1 MRSPTELSLEYLRK
15 KGYSV
20 AITEHWNPFGKVRQ
34 DLFGIIDLVA
44 IKAGEVGVLGIQTT
58 SKSNISA
65 RVAKAKNNK
74 DLLVWYKAGNNFI
87 IHGWENGILE
97 EREVV
102 KKKYLPQTVIKQI
115 QVQKT
120 TPLSKKTR

>member
-1 MRSPTELSLEYLRK
+1 MRSPTELSLDYLRK

-87 IHGWENGILE
+87 IHGWEKGVLE

-102 KKKYLPQTVIKQI
+102 KRKYLPKVEM
-115 QVQKT
+115 
-120 TPLSKKTR
+120 R

>member
-1 MRSPTELSLEYLRK
+1 MKSPTELSLKYLRNQ
-15 KGYSV
+15 GYTCQV
-20 AITEHWNPFGKVRQ
+20 VETWNPFAKVRI
-34 DLFGIIDLVA
+34 DLFHIIDIVA

-87 IHGWENGILE
+87 IHGWEKGILE

-102 KKKYLPQTVIKQI
+102 KKKYLPQTAIKQI
-115 QVQKT
+115 
-120 TPLSKKTR
+120 